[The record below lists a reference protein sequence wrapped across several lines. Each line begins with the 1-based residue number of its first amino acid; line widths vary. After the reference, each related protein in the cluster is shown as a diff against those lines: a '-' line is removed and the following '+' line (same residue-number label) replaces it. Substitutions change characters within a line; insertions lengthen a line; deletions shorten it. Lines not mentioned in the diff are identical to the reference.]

1 MSESIFMGASE
12 VAEKLE
18 ISKALAYR
26 MIRDWNEELRQNGYT
41 TVQGRVSREYFKE
54 KIYGL
59 KKEDHNASI

>member
-26 MIRDWNEELRQNGYT
+26 MIREWNEELRQKGYT

-59 KKEDHNASI
+59 REKDHHASL